1 MHQDGAGTWGEIS
14 SRLSLSY
21 TPMATNADQWKWR
34 QIRISAD
41 QWKWRQM
48 RISAVSNLT
57 RSEIATMQSLM
68 QTKICLW
75 LLNVL
80 LQSFSKSTTTV
91 VSCLVSHFLDLRHH
105 LVEMRCGLMRG
116 TLPSYHGDRPIR
128 KGETAELLQN
138 PKSTPKKVMHSLFSF
153 WGQGSVSCA
162 WELFIGRQMMLGINK
177 LYKF

>member
-34 QIRISAD
+34 Q
-41 QWKWRQM
+41 M
-48 RISAVSNLT
+48 RISAVSNLK

-75 LLNVL
+75 LLNIL
-80 LQSFSKSTTTV
+80 LQSFSKSTTAV

-116 TLPSYHGDRPIR
+116 ALPSYQGDRSTR
-128 KGETAELLQN
+128 KRETAELLLN
-138 PKSTPKKVMHSLFSF
+138 PKSTPKKSHSLFSF
-153 WGQGSVSCA
+153 RGQGSVSCA
-162 WELFIGRQMMLGINK
+162 WELFIGRQLMVGINK